1 MAELSVDALT
11 GILNTTAQNLVNSIT
26 TVLPGLLAAILVF
39 VLGWIVA
46 IIISRIFA
54 RILRVVGLEN
64 YLKSH
69 RMDDALGTVKIS
81 DVLTKILKYYV
92 ILVFL
97 QTAVSL
103 IQLGTLSI
111 FLTSVLLYAPALIAA
126 LLVILASVLIGEY
139 VKEVVIDLDDK
150 SSLVKFI
157 ARAAKVIII
166 YAGLTMGLSTA
177 GFNTTLITNV
187 FLIVLQAMVY
197 GIALAAGLAFG
208 LGGQKDAQDMIGRWR
223 KHLKV

>member
-11 GILNTTAQNLVNSIT
+11 GIVNVTAQNLVNDIAG
-26 TVLPGLLAAILVF
+26 VLPGLIAALLVF
-39 VLGWIVA
+39 ILGWVVA

-64 YLKSH
+64 YLKAH

-81 DVLTKILKYYV
+81 DVLTKILKYYI

-103 IQLGTLSI
+103 VQLGTLSI
-111 FLTSVLLYAPALIAA
+111 FLTSVLFYAPALIAA
-126 LLVILASVLIGEY
+126 VLVILAAVLIGEY
-139 VKEVVIDLDDK
+139 VKEVVIDFDAK
-150 SSLVKFI
+150 SSLVRFV
-157 ARAAKVIII
+157 ARAAKAVII

-187 FLIVLQAMVY
+187 FLIVLQALVY
-197 GIALAAGLAFG
+197 GVALAAGLAFG
-208 LGGQKDAQDMIGRWR
+208 FGGQKDAQDLIGKWR